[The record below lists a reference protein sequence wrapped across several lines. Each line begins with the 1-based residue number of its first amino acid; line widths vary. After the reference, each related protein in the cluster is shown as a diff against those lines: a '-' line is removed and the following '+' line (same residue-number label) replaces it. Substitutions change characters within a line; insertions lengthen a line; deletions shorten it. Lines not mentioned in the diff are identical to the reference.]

1 MLQKACL
8 WCLKT
13 TWKQHFEIFTMVSM
27 YNDASGH
34 PHVRFPNIIIW
45 ETSGIKMETWALV
58 SSRNEENLQ
67 YISLA

>member
-1 MLQKACL
+1 
-8 WCLKT
+8 
-13 TWKQHFEIFTMVSM
+13 MVSM